1 MLWYLYL
8 VQVRGTSYIDV
19 RRFGRGHEMYKYGED
34 KTRRYEVRVL
44 SLRELFLLRSLGLEP
59 PLLILR
65 VVVVGLRAPIRLR
78 HVWELI
84 H

>member
-1 MLWYLYL
+1 
-8 VQVRGTSYIDV
+8 VVD
-19 RRFGRGHEMYKYGED
+19 
-34 KTRRYEVRVL
+34 
-44 SLRELFLLRSLGLEP
+44 LRQLLLLRSLGLEP

>member
-1 MLWYLYL
+1 MAEVERGVGRL
-8 VQVRGTSYIDV
+8 VEVDGGWWTEVDEGGEGGWKV
-19 RRFGRGHEMYKYGED
+19 DGRWMAAARH
-34 KTRRYEVRVL
+34 
-44 SLRELFLLRSLGLEP
+44 LRELFLLRSLGLEP